1 MWYFLLSNIIK
12 LFKGSTMSYT
22 PKSLLET
29 SITWSVQQVLNKL
42 LLLDGSKDIECDM
55 PSLFIYFAQI

>member
-1 MWYFLLSNIIK
+1 
-12 LFKGSTMSYT
+12 MSYT